1 MATVWIP
8 PLLRDLTGGVQQV
21 TVSGE
26 TVRDLIAALDA
37 RYPGLAGR
45 LIEEGTLRRGLVLT
59 IDGVT
64 SRQGLRARV
73 GPESEVHFVP
83 AIGGG

>member
-8 PLLRDLTGGVQQV
+8 PLLRDLTGGLQQV
-21 TVSGE
+21 TVPGE
-26 TVRDLIAALDA
+26 LVRDLIAALDA

-45 LIEEGTLRRGLVLT
+45 LVEEGALRRGLVLV
-59 IDGVT
+59 IDGTT

-73 GPESEVHFVP
+73 RPDSDVHFVP

>member
-8 PLLRDLTGGVQQV
+8 PLLRDLTAGAQSIVV
-21 TVSGE
+21 PGE

-37 RYPGLAGR
+37 RYPGLADR
-45 LIEEGTLRRGLVLT
+45 LIEEGALRRGLVLMV
-59 IDGVT
+59 DGVT
-64 SRQGLRARV
+64 SRQGLRTRV
-73 GPESEVHFVP
+73 RPESEVHFVP